1 MRKWLR
7 HNRVHVSPRL
17 TEVTRYDPGRE
28 CDPADVDMSH
38 DDVEMIWSAAENL
51 YRTGLHPGISL
62 VIRRRGQVVLRRA
75 IGHAH
80 GNAPGRQGSVRKSL
94 IEADTPV
101 CLFSASKAVTAM
113 LVHKM
118 VEEKRLMLS
127 DPVVDYLPE
136 FGQRGKQHVTILDL
150 LSHRAGIPR
159 IPTKHADPELLFDW
173 NKVVQVLCEARPI
186 GGVGQQ
192 QAYHAITAGFILG
205 ELIQRVTGQDL
216 REVLSQR
223 FTQPLGLDSMSYG
236 LPVQQHAR
244 AAENAFT
251 GPALVPPLG
260 CIAKRILGVRFEDV
274 AAISN
279 DPRFVSAT
287 IPAGNLYASAD
298 DACLFFQMLLN
309 GGEFNGTRVL
319 EPETIA
325 GAVAPI
331 GHIRP
336 DSSLLLPVRFSAG
349 MVSGERLLGLYGLNC
364 AEAYGHLGFINII
377 CWADPARDISVALL
391 NTGKSMAV
399 DGVMRLA
406 QLVGAISKHCPRH

>member
-1 MRKWLR
+1 MLR
-7 HNRVHVSPRL
+7 RRRNLIRVPKDL
-17 TEVTRYDPGRE
+17 ATVTRVDQSAE
-28 CDPADVDMSH
+28 TDPASLGLSDKGLRRIWTS
-38 DDVEMIWSAAENL
+38 VEHL
-51 YRTGLHPGISL
+51 YRTGTQPFISL
-62 VIRRRGQVVLRRA
+62 GIWRQGQCVMKRS
-75 IGHAH
+75 IGHTR
-80 GNAPGRQGSVRKSL
+80 GNAPGDPADGRAVVGSP
-94 IEADTPV
+94 DTPV

-118 VEEKRLMLS
+118 VEEKRLTLS

-159 IPTKHADPELLFDW
+159 IPSKHADPALLFDW
-173 NKVVQVLCEARPI
+173 DKAVQVLCEARPI
-186 GGVGQQ
+186 RGIGQQ

-216 REVLSQR
+216 RKVLSQR
-223 FTQPLGLDSMSYG
+223 FTQPLGLNHMSYG
-236 LPVQQHAR
+236 LPLQQHAL

-260 CIAKRILGVRFEDV
+260 YIAKRILGARFEDV

-279 DPRFVSAT
+279 DPRFLSAT

-309 GGEFNGTRVL
+309 GGELNGTRVL

-325 GAVAPI
+325 RAVAPI

-399 DGVMRLA
+399 DGVTRLA